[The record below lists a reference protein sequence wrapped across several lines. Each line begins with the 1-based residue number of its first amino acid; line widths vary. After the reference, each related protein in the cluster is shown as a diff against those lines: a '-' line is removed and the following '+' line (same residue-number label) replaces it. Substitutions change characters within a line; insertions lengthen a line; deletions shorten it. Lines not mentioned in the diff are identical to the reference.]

1 MLGDL
6 STKIMHVQK
15 QLRLIENNSYIMSL
29 SSGARPSFQLLPE
42 ARNQRQRTKNIRN
55 SSLQRRQHIKTLHP
69 ISFLK
74 KRTRR
79 RLGAAGYIALEFF
92 EDKNLDPPTFASKS
106 KRLEGYTQWV
116 QFLRKIAPTQKELGY
131 SMLESPSTKNQ
142 SNFRTRPSS
151 SLFQIA
157 RGSGA
162 TPRWMNFFQK
172 AHNTRRSKEALHGF
186 TQESTR
192 ATLVL
197 AQQDLEEQNKASGVQ
212 PWSARGLVDA
222 GPMGYTTR
230 KRGGLVWLG
239 FLPCNP
245 NSNITM

>member
-42 ARNQRQRTKNIRN
+42 ARNQRQRTKNTRN
-55 SSLQRRQHIKTLHP
+55 SSLQRWQHIKTLHP

-79 RLGAAGYIALEFF
+79 RLGAAGYIAPEFF

-106 KRLEGYTQWV
+106 KRLGGYTQWV

-142 SNFRTRPSS
+142 SNFRIRPSS

-162 TPRWMNFFQK
+162 TPRWEYFF
-172 AHNTRRSKEALHGF
+172 L
-186 TQESTR
+186 
-192 ATLVL
+192 
-197 AQQDLEEQNKASGVQ
+197 
-212 PWSARGLVDA
+212 
-222 GPMGYTTR
+222 
-230 KRGGLVWLG
+230 
-239 FLPCNP
+239 
-245 NSNITM
+245 